1 MCRFFIVLK
10 DRKDTSE
17 NKRDAKAERKQERK
31 NPDGEVCICQSDTC
45 EGAVY
50 SEDYMDLILDYNR
63 VVEYRLPECVQKI
76 SRTYDVAY
84 YPRKNLP
91 PLNIQTYSYT
101 AIPHCYTLTDK
112 SALEASQ
119 ILILQNQPALNLTGR
134 GVLIG
139 FVDTGIDYQ
148 NPLFRYSDGRTRIQA
163 IWDQTIPEGTKPEGF
178 LYGSLF
184 TGEKIDEALLSAEP
198 LEIVPTLD
206 EDGHGT
212 FLAGVAAGGENLEE
226 NFIGAAPESMLAVV
240 KCKQAKQYLRDYY
253 FIPDGV
259 PCYQSTDLMAGVAWL
274 TRLAD
279 ERDLPL
285 VICIGMGSSQGAHDG
300 GSPLPSFLN
309 EVGLRRRR
317 VVTIATGNEANARH
331 HYWNRDGLRPGEQV
345 DVEIF
350 VGEGVKGFTLECWAQ
365 APELYRMTI
374 LSPTGELLPTSM
386 NQIGG
391 REEYTFLFE
400 NTSVSVDYGMVGS
413 QQSNQ
418 LIFLRMEHP
427 LQGIWTLRIMPA
439 YVIRGEFHMWLPVT
453 EFLSG
458 EVFFLRSN
466 PDMTATEPAY
476 ALTPVSVGAYQT
488 AGESIYAESGR
499 GFSLTGNIKP
509 QLAAPGVDIQGPG
522 LRQNFVRYTGTS
534 AGAAIT
540 AGACAQLL
548 QWGIVDGNYPTLNS
562 TEINTILIR
571 GAKRSPERSYPNTE
585 WGFGSLDVYSSLN
598 RLRNTIS

>member
-1 MCRFFIVLK
+1 MFK
-10 DRKDTSE
+10 DRNHTLE
-17 NKRDAKAERKQERK
+17 NWRDAKTGQKQAGALLEGNVR
-31 NPDGEVCICQSDTC
+31 VCQTDPC

-50 SEDYMDLILDYNR
+50 SEDYVDLILDYNR
-63 VVEYRLPECVQKI
+63 VVEYRLPDCVQKI
-76 SRTYDVAY
+76 SRIYDVAY
-84 YPRKNLP
+84 YPREKLP
-91 PLNIQTYSYT
+91 ELNIQTYSYT

-119 ILILQNQPALNLTGR
+119 ILVLQDQPALNLTGR

-163 IWDQTIPEGTKPEGF
+163 IWDQTLPEGEKPDGF
-178 LYGSLF
+178 VYGSLF
-184 TGEKIDEALLSAEP
+184 NREKIDEALLSAEP
-198 LEIVPTLD
+198 LEVVPTLD

-212 FLAGVAAGGENLEE
+212 FLAGIAAGGENPAE

-274 TRLAD
+274 AKLAD
-279 ERDLPL
+279 EQDLPL

-300 GSPLPSFLN
+300 GSPLPAFLN

-317 VVTIATGNEANARH
+317 VLTIAVGNEANARH
-331 HYWNRDGLRPGEQV
+331 HYWNRDRVGLGEQV

-350 VGEGVKGFTLECWAQ
+350 VGEGVNGFTLECWAQ

-374 LSPTGELLPTSM
+374 LSPTGELFPTSM

-418 LIFLRMEHP
+418 LIFLRMERP
-427 LQGIWTLRIMPA
+427 LQGIWTLRIMPTYA
-439 YVIRGEFHMWLPVT
+439 IRGEFHMWLPVT

-476 ALTPVSVGAYQT
+476 ALAPVSVGAYQT
-488 AGESIYAESGR
+488 AGESIYTESGR
-499 GFSLTGNIKP
+499 GFSLAGNIKP
-509 QLAAPGVDIQGPG
+509 QIVAPGVNIQGPG
-522 LRQNFVRYTGTS
+522 LRQNFVRNTGTS
-534 AGAAIT
+534 ASAAIT

-562 TEINTILIR
+562 TEINSILIR

-585 WGFGSLDVYSSLN
+585 WGFGILDVYSALN
-598 RLRNTIS
+598 RLRNTTS